1 MMCHRSVVLLSSSL
15 YSYVLPICL
24 DILSFN
30 QLTDEVRRNSDWFKE
45 VSWRQASNNCIN
57 NRTNNFTFFVPWLLH
72 IFLLMYEANI
82 VQGTLLACLTNLSY
96 LLHLFSP
103 LWRFVSDFGS
113 SVLLLFSACCSLCL
127 ILFCIFSLFIASTI
141 SRSNFFFPLFFP
153 DLLKFLHPV

>member
-1 MMCHRSVVLLSSSL
+1 MSCRFVSIFSHLTSSRIKSDGTVIDSRRFLDVKLAIIASITAPTTSLSS
-15 YSYVLPICL
+15 YPGYC
-24 DILSFN
+24 
-30 QLTDEVRRNSDWFKE
+30 
-45 VSWRQASNNCIN
+45 
-57 NRTNNFTFFVPWLLH
+57 TFFY
-72 IFLLMYEANI
+72 LMYEANI
-82 VQGTLLACLTNLSY
+82 VQGTLLTCLTNLSY

-113 SVLLLFSACCSLCL
+113 SVLLSFSACCSLCL